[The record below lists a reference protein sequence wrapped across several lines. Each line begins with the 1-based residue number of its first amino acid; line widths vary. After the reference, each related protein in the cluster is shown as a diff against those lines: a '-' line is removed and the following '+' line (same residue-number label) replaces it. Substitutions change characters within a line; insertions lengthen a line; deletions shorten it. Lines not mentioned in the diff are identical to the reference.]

1 MNKMSLKEKISTDFM
16 KAFKEKNTEVKS
28 LLGTIKGE
36 IQTIEKNHMV
46 DNLSNEEVTKILN
59 KFAKNLKETIRIA
72 NDEKSK
78 KELEIIES
86 YLPKFLSVEEIQS
99 KIDALV
105 ASGVKNIG
113 QIMKEFS
120 TLPVDKKLVS
130 EIAKKY
136 MS

>member
-1 MNKMSLKEKISTDFM
+1 MLLKEKINADFM

-28 LLGTIKGE
+28 LLGTLKGE
-36 IQTIEKNHMV
+36 IQTAEKNQMV
-46 DNLSNEEVTKILN
+46 ENLLDEEVTKILN

-86 YLPKFLSVEEIQS
+86 YLPKMLSVEEIQS
-99 KIDALV
+99 KVDALV

-130 EIAKKY
+130 EIAKKS